1 MKVNKLAL
9 AILMI
14 IIIAI
19 GNISYGANTSKVNN
33 SMNKANSSNN
43 TKNTTSK
50 STRNIEDEDVAEG
63 IESLKIEGAEIS
75 PEFNTEKYEYTVK
88 YIGEETSLPIEITT
102 TESYY
107 ETEVIGNNNLKEGEN
122 LITILVS
129 EHNGDNVATYQL
141 TVNKSLIDEEAKAK
155 EEQAKKQELQKNIAI
170 IISCIAGT
178 IALLIIIIAI
188 IRKIRN

>member
-1 MKVNKLAL
+1 MC
-9 AILMI
+9 I
-14 IIIAI
+14 
-19 GNISYGANTSKVNN
+19 
-33 SMNKANSSNN
+33 
-43 TKNTTSK
+43 
-50 STRNIEDEDVAEG
+50 RDR
-63 IESLKIEGAEIS
+63 
-75 PEFNTEKYEYTVK
+75 YTVK

-141 TVNKSLIDEEAKAK
+141 IVNKSLVDEEAKAK